1 MSTDSNTALDE
12 ALTENKELRE
22 KRAKVLRKLS
32 EQEKKS
38 KRLQE
43 QLAEKDEEVARLR
56 AELDASR
63 GPSSGL
69 SSGSYQTP
77 LSSFSEGTEVE
88 QPTVEGQNGGLIMRL
103 QRENQTK
110 DGEIVKLKKDIIQL
124 KRRLDHAGELEEQTT
139 RLATEVSVHEQEKIE
154 LQKQIEKL
162 QHQAEPQQPLHDEAD
177 VHALRREGDILKQKN
192 ADLHRQLEA
201 TRQYEKQYN
210 QAIRINAQLREKLT
224 AAEKQL
230 HSGPLTHIDDADT
243 DEMPKLKEALQE
255 RESRIQHLQEQL
267 ESYRKTATEFS
278 ALQEHSKQ
286 QSKRVMKLRSHVDAA
301 KVR

>member
-1 MSTDSNTALDE
+1 MA
-12 ALTENKELRE
+12 
-22 KRAKVLRKLS
+22 
-32 EQEKKS
+32 Q
-38 KRLQE
+38 
-43 QLAEKDEEVARLR
+43 LR

-124 KRRLDHAGELEEQTT
+124 ERRLDHAGELEEQTT
-139 RLATEVSVHEQEKIE
+139 RLATEVSVHEKEKIE

-177 VHALRREGDILKQKN
+177 VHALRRGGDILKQKN
-192 ADLHRQLEA
+192 ADLHRQLEVT

-210 QAIRINAQLREKLT
+210 QVVHENAQLRQKLT
-224 AAEKQL
+224 AAEKKL

-243 DEMPKLKEALQE
+243 DEMQKLKEALQE

-267 ESYRKTATEFS
+267 ESYQKTATEFS

-301 KVR
+301 KVSNTSPNIYVHFLT